1 MARIRTIKPE
11 FPQSE
16 SMGRLSR
23 DARLLFVQLWTIAD
37 DDGKTRAAS
46 RLLASLLYPYDD
58 DAPALIDGWLAE
70 LEAEGCILRYAV
82 DGASYLQVCKWAE
95 HQKIDRPS
103 ASKLPCPPVAVVD
116 NKPDS
121 AKPREKSRT
130 LDADL
135 VSGPRTKDHTPLP
148 PTGGAADGGQAL
160 GQTFTAIVS
169 GAMSGSLGGLR
180 LTDRSGKK
188 LLSWVVD
195 VVKMLDAWTARD
207 PDESVAIWLA
217 FVDSDAWRFKGSDS
231 SRWPAALGDWYAN
244 GRRGNTP
251 KRADDG
257 AVFDERY
264 HARLDGG
271 RVVLRDPSL
280 TIAALGLACNPHD
293 PATWPP
299 DMRAAYAAR
308 IHVADGRE
316 VFA

>member
-82 DGASYLQVCKWAE
+82 DGASYLQVCKWAD

-103 ASKLPCPPVAVVD
+103 VSKLPCPPGAVVD
-116 NKPDS
+116 NS
-121 AKPREKSRT
+121 ANSTKAREQSRA

-135 VSGPRTKDHTPLP
+135 VSGPSTKDQKTTSGTAAAAPAPRELPIDDPWVPVCEALAGLYGGVSWRDRRTGERLAWVGQSVGILGKHCGADPARALVAVAKFKASDRAKFAPKPRDLP
-148 PTGGAADGGQAL
+148 PVL
-160 GQTFTAIVS
+160 GQWCEAVS
-169 GAMSGSLGGLR
+169 
-180 LTDRSGKK
+180 
-188 LLSWVVD
+188 
-195 VVKMLDAWTARD
+195 
-207 PDESVAIWLA
+207 
-217 FVDSDAWRFKGSDS
+217 
-231 SRWPAALGDWYAN
+231 
-244 GRRGNTP
+244 P

-257 AVFDERY
+257 AAFDERY

-299 DMRAAYAAR
+299 DMRAAYASR
-308 IHVADGRE
+308 IHVSDGRE